1 MKHMERVK
9 MGEARRYLN
18 EKLSDQE
25 RVDDLLKQMTLEE
38 KVSQLSYQAKE
49 IRWLGIPA
57 YNWWNEALHGVARA
71 GVATVFPQAI
81 GMAASFDRKLLRE
94 AGEIVATEG
103 RAKYNAQSEQGD
115 RDLYKGLTFWA
126 PNVNIFRDPR
136 WGRGQETYGEDPY
149 LTGELAVCY
158 IQGIQGNGR
167 RLKAAACAKHFAVHS
182 GPETGRHSFDAVV
195 SKRDLA
201 ETYLPAFRAC
211 VEKGKVEGV
220 MGAYNRIN
228 GVPACGNAYMI
239 QDILRGEWK
248 FNGYFVS
255 DCGAIEDFH
264 TGHKVTANAEE
275 SAALALKS
283 GCDLNCG
290 EMYQFLLAACRKGL
304 VSEADIDQAVSH
316 VMMTRM
322 RLGMFDKTTEYDG
335 IDYSENDTEAHHEAA
350 RKAAEESIV
359 LLKNNGL
366 LPIKK
371 EQVGSVAVI
380 GPNADSREILKGN
393 YNGTAS
399 VSYTILEGI
408 QRELAG
414 CARVYYSE
422 GCDLVRDQVEALAAP
437 DDRISEA
444 VAAAKRSDV
453 VFLCLGLN
461 ATLEGE
467 EGDAANSYAGAD
479 RKDLGLPD
487 AQCRLLKAV
496 CETGTPVVLL
506 VASGGAV
513 SLPYAQEHCAAVL
526 HVWYPGQ
533 MGGIAVS
540 DILFGNTVPS
550 GKLPVTF
557 YRDIADLPPFED
569 YSMKGRTY
577 RYLTAEPLYP
587 FGYGLSY
594 AEFEY
599 ADAHV
604 EINQEKEE
612 IHVRVSVTNTSSWQA
627 EEITQVYIKVCD
639 STLAVPNYSL
649 VQFDRNAFGAGETR
663 KIQLAFPTDRLRV
676 VDEDGQYVWENA
688 KIYLYVGGS
697 QPDQRS
703 CRLTGRQV
711 LCQELSVTEEGNVLV
726 N

>member
-1 MKHMERVK
+1 
-9 MGEARRYLN
+9 MGEAKDYRDESLT
-18 EKLSDQE
+18 DQE
-25 RVDDLLKQMTLEE
+25 RVENLLEQMSLEE
-38 KVSQLSYQAKE
+38 KVSQLSFQARE
-49 IRWLGIPA
+49 IKWLGIPA

-81 GMAASFDRKLLRE
+81 GMAASFDRSLLRQ

-103 RAKYNAQSEQGD
+103 RAKYNEQSRQGD
-115 RDLYKGLTFWA
+115 RGLYKGLTFWA

-136 WGRGQETYGEDPY
+136 WGRGQETYGEDPF

-158 IQGIQGNGR
+158 IQGIQGDGR

-195 SKRDLA
+195 SEKDLA

-228 GVPACGNAYMI
+228 GVPACGNARLI
-239 QDILRGEWK
+239 QAVLRGEWK
-248 FNGYFVS
+248 FDGYVVS

-275 SAALALKS
+275 SAAMAVKN

-304 VSEADIDQAVSH
+304 VQESAIDEAVRH

-322 RLGMFDKTTEYDG
+322 RLGMFDRETEYDS
-335 IDYSENDTEAHHEAA
+335 IDYSENDTEAHHQVA
-350 RKAAEESIV
+350 RRAAEESVV
-359 LLKNNGL
+359 LLKNDGL
-366 LPIKK
+366 LPLGK
-371 EQVGSVAVI
+371 ERIQSVAVI

-414 CARVYYSE
+414 SARVYYSE
-422 GCDLVRDQVEALAAP
+422 GCDLVRDQVEALAEP

-444 VAAAKRSDV
+444 VAAARRSDV

-487 AQCRLLKAV
+487 PQCRLLKAV

-513 SLPYAQEHCAAVL
+513 SLPYAQEHCAAIL

-533 MGGIAVS
+533 MGGIAVA

-599 ADAHV
+599 ANARVTVD
-604 EINQEKEE
+604 EEQEN
-612 IHVRVSVTNTSSWQA
+612 IHVRVAVTNTSAVPA

-639 STLAVPNYSL
+639 SPLAVPNYSL
-649 VQFDRNAFGAGETR
+649 VQFGRNAFEAGET
-663 KIQLAFPTDRLRV
+663 KEIELDFPAERLRV
-676 VDEDGQYVWENA
+676 VDEEGKYVWENA
-688 KIYLYVGGS
+688 KVYLYVGGS
-697 QPDQRS
+697 QPDERS
-703 CRLTGRQV
+703 CALTGHPV
-711 LCQELSVTEEGNVLV
+711 LRVELFMTEEGKVLQA
-726 N
+726 

>member
-1 MKHMERVK
+1 MSVNGYRDES
-9 MGEARRYLN
+9 LT
-18 EKLSDQE
+18 DQE
-25 RVDDLLKQMTLEE
+25 RVKDLLEQMTLEE

-103 RAKYNAQSEQGD
+103 RAKYNMQSEQGD
-115 RDLYKGLTFWA
+115 RDLYKGLTFWS

-149 LTGELAVCY
+149 LTGELAVSY
-158 IQGIQGNGR
+158 IRGIQGDGR

-182 GPETGRHSFDAVV
+182 GPETGRHSFNAVV
-195 SKRDLA
+195 SKKDLA

-228 GVPACGNAYMI
+228 GAPACGNPHMI
-239 QDILRGEWK
+239 REILRGEWK
-248 FNGYFVS
+248 FDGYFVS
-255 DCGAIEDFH
+255 DCGAIADFH
-264 TGHKVTANAEE
+264 TGHKVTANEEE

-290 EMYQFLLAACRKGL
+290 EMYQFLLSACRKGL
-304 VSEADIDQAVSH
+304 VSEEDIDQAVFH

-322 RLGMFDKTTEYDG
+322 RLGMFDQSTEYDS
-335 IDYSENDTEAHHEAA
+335 IDYSENDTDAHHETA

-366 LPIKK
+366 LPLKK
-371 EQVGSVAVI
+371 ERIRSVAVI

-399 VSYTILEGI
+399 VSCTILEGI
-408 QRELAG
+408 QKELAG

-422 GCDLVRDQVEALAAP
+422 GCDLVRDQVEPLAAP
-437 DDRISEA
+437 DDRICEA
-444 VAAAKRSDV
+444 VAAARRSDV
-453 VFLCLGLN
+453 VILCLGLN

-479 RKDLGLPD
+479 RRDLGLPD
-487 AQCRLLKAV
+487 PQYRLLKAV

-506 VASGGAV
+506 VAAGGAV

-533 MGGIAVS
+533 MGGFAVA
-540 DILFGNTVPS
+540 DILLGNKVPS

-569 YSMKGRTY
+569 YNMKGRTY

-594 AEFEY
+594 ATFVYSGAEVSV
-599 ADAHV
+599 D
-604 EINQEKEE
+604 QEKEE
-612 IHVRVSVTNTSSWQA
+612 IHVRVSVSNQASIQA
-627 EEITQVYIKVCD
+627 EEVTQVYVKVCD
-639 STLAVPNYSL
+639 SLFAPPNYSL
-649 VQFDRNAFGAGETR
+649 VQFERNTFEAKETR
-663 KIQLAFPTDRLRV
+663 QIHLVFPAEKLQV
-676 VDEDGQYVWENA
+676 VNDEGQWIWENTR
-688 KIYLYVGGS
+688 IELYVGGS

-703 CRLTGRQV
+703 RELTGQDV
-711 LCQELSVTEEGNVLV
+711 LCMELFTTDSGEIVLKK